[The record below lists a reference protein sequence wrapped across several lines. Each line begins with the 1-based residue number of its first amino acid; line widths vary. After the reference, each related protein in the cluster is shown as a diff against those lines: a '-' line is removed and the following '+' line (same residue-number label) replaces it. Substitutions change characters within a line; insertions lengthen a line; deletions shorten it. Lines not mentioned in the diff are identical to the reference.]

1 MHSSSGAVPFAR
13 TSRVT
18 TTKHRAARDEWV
30 EYSRRYRWGTDH
42 MAFARFGFL
51 AGVALVALF
60 SACDDDDD
68 YDDDIC
74 TGDTVV
80 TRADPTADF
89 AQFQTFSVA
98 PDAALPDVPAN
109 VATNLAVANAA
120 AVVEL
125 MKIGLTQVAA
135 DSDPPPD
142 LALFNMAATQ
152 KQMGTTWECTPGYW
166 WTGWGYVWDPCA
178 WMVEIPV
185 TYTEGTLVVGL
196 ADPAADKVVF
206 GGVLQGVLEC
216 SSDTAGRIQSGVARI
231 FQDYPRVN

>member
-1 MHSSSGAVPFAR
+1 M
-13 TSRVT
+13 T
-18 TTKHRAARDEWV
+18 
-30 EYSRRYRWGTDH
+30 
-42 MAFARFGFL
+42 MARFGFL
-51 AGVALVALF
+51 AGLAFSGLF

-68 YDDDIC
+68 DEDDIC

-80 TRADPTADF
+80 TRADSAVDF
-89 AQFQTFSVA
+89 AQYKTFSVA
-98 PDAALPDVPAN
+98 PDDALPADLPADVT
-109 VATNLAVANAA
+109 TNLAVANAA
-120 AVVEL
+120 AVSEL
-125 MKIGLTQVAA
+125 VKIGLTQV
-135 DSDPPPD
+135 PPD
-142 LALFNMAATQ
+142 SEPAPDLGLFNIAATQ

-185 TYTEGTLVVGL
+185 VYTEGTLVVGL

-231 FQDYPRVN
+231 FQAYPEN

>member
-1 MHSSSGAVPFAR
+1 
-13 TSRVT
+13 
-18 TTKHRAARDEWV
+18 
-30 EYSRRYRWGTDH
+30 
-42 MAFARFGFL
+42 MAIARFGFL
-51 AGVALVALF
+51 AGMAWLALF

-68 YDDDIC
+68 FDDQIC
-74 TGDTVV
+74 TGDQVV

-89 AQFQTFSVA
+89 SQFETFSVA
-98 PDAALPDVPAN
+98 PDDALPDVPVD

-120 AVVEL
+120 AVAEL
-125 MKIGLTQVAA
+125 QKLGLTQVAP

-142 LALFNMAATQ
+142 LALFNIAGTQ
-152 KQMGTTWECTPGYW
+152 KVMGTTWQCTPGYW

-185 TYTEGTLVVGL
+185 VYTEGTLVVGL
-196 ADPAADKVVF
+196 ADPAAAKVVF

-231 FQDYPRVN
+231 FQDYPKPI